1 MAQNAK
7 EILTPM
13 LEKYRREQREKEREQ
28 LNNLRE
34 LEIGQKVKK
43 FKSPA
48 SKRAV
53 SFLLESKNDWEDCL
67 TEFKPLLGE
76 DDKLDWIPWTRKRTK
91 LSPFWSSSMSSG
103 KWKPGKKRR
112 NSSLMRL
119 QIDLRL
125 VGSRRVVTTITC
137 LSLLIIPS
145 SMRRLRSHQPRNRR
159 GWERLKEKPRDSL
172 DLAAASCLRMIVMMM
187 KMMIT
192 KCNLILS

>member
-1 MAQNAK
+1 MAPNAK
-7 EILTPM
+7 EILAPL

-76 DDKLDWIPWTRKRTK
+76 DDKLDLNSLDEKKDKVESFLKFFNEFRKMKTRKEKKELESYEIANR
-91 LSPFWSSSMSSG
+91 SPFGWVTESCYNDNLFESSDNTKWYEKVEESPAKKQKRLREAEREATRLTGSSSSQ
-103 KWKPGKKRR
+103 
-112 NSSLMRL
+112 LY
-119 QIDLRL
+119 DDD
-125 VGSRRVVTTITC
+125 C
-137 LSLLIIPS
+137 DDD
-145 SMRRLRSHQPRNRR
+145 
-159 GWERLKEKPRDSL
+159 ED
-172 DLAAASCLRMIVMMM
+172 DDY
-187 KMMIT
+187 
-192 KCNLILS
+192 